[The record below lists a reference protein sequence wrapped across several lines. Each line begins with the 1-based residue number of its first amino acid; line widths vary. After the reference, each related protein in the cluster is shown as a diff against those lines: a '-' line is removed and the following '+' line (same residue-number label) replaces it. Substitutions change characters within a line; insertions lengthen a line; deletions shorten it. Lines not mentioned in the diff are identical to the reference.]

1 VSLFT
6 FPLPSFLQCSL
17 HRQVENYHEKVS
29 IISLNDKKS
38 FCDSQDTADKSF
50 DLSEHFHEQ
59 VVLRI
64 PIGRSDSQRHDI
76 NKSTF
81 PVVETEKIVYFDI

>member
-1 VSLFT
+1 MFLFT

-17 HRQVENYHEKVS
+17 HRQVEKYHEKVS
-29 IISLNDKKS
+29 IISINDNKS
-38 FCDSQDTADKSF
+38 FYDSRDTADESF

-59 VVLRI
+59 GVLRI

-81 PVVETEKIVYFDI
+81 PVVETKKIVYFDI